1 MAEKRNDDFRKKY
14 PHLTEELGGAGTSRI
29 SRVRSSAEEAEKAT
43 RLPQGYDPTAIGF
56 IRRCE
61 TEEQALEIIKFL
73 EAKGEIKPGY
83 AKQLRAQLVEK
94 GLGSFGKKKDP
105 GCYYR
110 GEG

>member
-1 MAEKRNDDFRKKY
+1 MSKERNDDFKKKY
-14 PHLTEELGGAGTSRI
+14 PNLAEELGGAGTAKI
-29 SRVRSSAEEAEKAT
+29 SGVRSSAEEAEKAT
-43 RLPQGYDPTAIGF
+43 RLPKGYEPTTVDF

-73 EAKGEIKPGY
+73 ETKGDINPGY

-94 GLGSFGKKKDP
+94 GLGSFGKKKSP
-105 GCYYR
+105 GCYHR